1 MPEPTLGT
9 TIGNYDIYVVFVE
22 RGLSLLNKTG
32 QLGFILPSKFLSTDY
47 GVSLR
52 TLLSE
57 RSVVDQIVD
66 FGHSQVFSDA
76 TTYTCL
82 LFLNQTHPKKIQLL
96 RVQPNH
102 LQGALV
108 ELELIPAASL
118 GSDSWL
124 FLNTQGQD
132 LFKKLQAVSVCF

>member
-32 QLGFILPSKFLSTDY
+32 QLG
-47 GVSLR
+47 
-52 TLLSE
+52 
-57 RSVVDQIVD
+57 SVVDQIVD